1 MIGQTFGPTVM
12 MQLGAFQ
19 FSISTAA
26 YKELRRRTEYRW
38 ASQDRFG
45 KMPALQFTGPGSD
58 AITLTGVIYTEYR
71 GGIGQLNSMRALAAT
86 GTPQRMVDGT
96 GNLLGK
102 FVIESV
108 EEGQSVFAGQGQP
121 RKQEFTLQLR
131 QFPDDALDALSAAA
145 GAIASAAG
153 VSDGS
158 LDSTKSG
165 ADSFLGSASSTI
177 SSAISSMT
185 SAMNTVQQKAQQIG
199 NAVGPIVSTTT
210 QAVRTAR
217 NLKQQVD
224 STKAALKNMNSLENI
239 QSAMYGIMSTA
250 STASQASVLAANTAK
265 SAGISLQ
272 ASGADADAV
281 RTVATCEASC
291 GKGAVAASRTYAGA
305 IPYTGG

>member
-1 MIGQTFGPTVM
+1 MIGQSMGQTVM
-12 MQLGAFQ
+12 MQLGAYQ

-45 KMPALQFTGPGSD
+45 KMPALQFTGPGGD

-71 GGIGQLNSMRALAAT
+71 GGVGQLNSMRALAST
-86 GTPQRMVDGT
+86 GTPQRLIDGT

-131 QFPDDALDALSAAA
+131 QFPDDALDAITAAA
-145 GAIASAAG
+145 SALASAAG
-153 VSDGS
+153 ADGS
-158 LDSTKSG
+158 LASTKSG
-165 ADSFLGSASSTI
+165 ADSFLGGASSTI
-177 SSAISSMT
+177 GSAISSMT
-185 SAMNTVQQKAQQIG
+185 SAMSAVQQKAQQIG

-217 NLKQQVD
+217 NLQQQVD
-224 STKAALKNMNSLENI
+224 STKSALKNMNSLENI
-239 QSAMYGIMSTA
+239 QSAMYGIMGTA

-265 SAGISLQ
+265 SAGLDLG
-272 ASGADADAV
+272 ASGASTDAI

-291 GKGAVAASRTYAGA
+291 GKGAVAASRTYSGA
-305 IPYTGG
+305 NAYTGG